1 MFLQRHLKNDE
12 YFTIDYLKS
21 YLKEYKVRFI
31 AITGARGCGKTYS
44 FLEYVRDFFEN
55 DKKALYIR
63 NSRKGIASARQYFSV
78 LEHGDWVVTL
88 GSLGASTI
96 VLENKDSGDKILIGY
111 TLWICDY
118 EEFKSSKKK
127 INYVIYEEFSTFSGG
142 TGMNRILALTE
153 LFETISQTDPNFYF
167 FAIANNLFYDDL
179 LENLLDSE
187 MFLHIQLTKDVV
199 KNGVKNSAIKAYL
212 QGEYLLPELS
222 INLKNHECLGY
233 IDVANTKVYIFESEF
248 HLPKYVISSTGSGG
262 KLHID
267 TSITDMIRMANYK
280 NMKERN
286 KCEFV
291 VGILLQA
298 SHLLRT

>member
-1 MFLQRHLKNDE
+1 MYVKRHLKDNEFFTVEYLDE
-12 YFTIDYLKS
+12 YLKQ
-21 YLKEYKVRFI
+21 YNVRFM

-44 FLEYVRDFFEN
+44 FLELVRDLFEN

-63 NSRKGIASARQYFSV
+63 NSRKGISGARQYFSV
-78 LEHGDWVVTL
+78 LEHGDWVVSL
-88 GSLGASTI
+88 GGLGASTI

-127 INYVIYEEFSTFSGG
+127 VNYVIYEEFSTFSGG

-153 LFETISQTDPNFYF
+153 LFETIAQTDPNFLF

-179 LENLLDSE
+179 LENLME
-187 MFLHIQLTKDVV
+187 EKEFLHIQLTKNVV
-199 KNGVKNSAIKAYL
+199 KNGIKNSAIKAYL

-222 INLKNHECLGY
+222 INLKNHDCIGFIE
-233 IDVANTKVYIFESEF
+233 VAHTKVYIYESEF
-248 HLPKYVISSTGSGG
+248 ANPKFVLSSTGTGK
-262 KLHID
+262 KLHVD
-267 TSITDMIRMANYK
+267 SDITDKIRFANYK

-286 KCEFV
+286 RCEFV

-298 SHLLRT
+298 ANLLRT